1 MRRPAWVLA
10 AGPRRV
16 LVEAGGVVFVL
27 MLLLAVLFASVPDPD
42 RRLSALTIG
51 PAGVGMLVGVATALR
66 LRPAGGRR
74 RRWSELAR
82 VGVPLLGTWLGGS
95 LALLGGELLAM
106 RVGWVER
113 EAPLDLWWAPALGGF
128 AAVLSAAAYGLGR
141 GAVLAWPRWD
151 RLRRSRL
158 VWSLTHAQLTASL
171 SLTLVIAALLTA
183 GTLVVAV
190 SRAWRAAPGEAD
202 SIPDAVVGLLATV
215 TEQVIPA
222 MVVFVMASLV
232 IGVLLVLPI
241 ALVSVVVLPRT
252 TRRLE
257 HLAAATAALRGG
269 DLAARVPVGGEDEVA
284 RLQADFNAMAA
295 DREWSR
301 SELEAERDAV
311 ARLLADRRGLVAAVS
326 HELRTPVATLRGY
339 LDSALGRWDGAPPP
353 TLRDD
358 LGVMAA
364 ETERLGRL
372 IDDLFTLSRAE
383 VGRLPM
389 TLRPTDIG
397 ALLRRAA
404 AVVAPLAWDRGR
416 VQVVAEAAPDVPAA
430 LADPDRLEQVVRNL
444 IANAVRHTPPGGVV
458 LLSAEAAGNAVLVQ
472 VKDTGEG
479 IAADDLPHIW
489 ERFYRADSARARD
502 GGGAG
507 LGLALVKEQTEA
519 MGGGVAV
526 ESAVAA
532 GSCFSL
538 RLPAA

>member
-95 LALLGGELLAM
+95 LALLGGELLAT
-106 RVGWVER
+106 RLGWVER

-158 VWSLTHAQLTASL
+158 VWSLTHAQLTVSL

-190 SRAWRAAPGEAD
+190 SRAWRVAPGEAG
-202 SIPDAVVGLLATV
+202 SIADAVVGLLATV

-222 MVVFVMASLV
+222 MVVFVLASLV

-416 VQVVAEAAPDVPAA
+416 VQVVAEAAPDVPSA